1 METIISLLTRDD
13 RRQQLVNEFLDGVR
27 LPVKRETI
35 KKKPTRNPRF
45 VIASRIQQKGKI
57 ETQMESTDQTENLT
71 QPIIIHLIFVK
82 EQRRPF
88 PSPTENLRRISW
100 GTFKFH
106 RHIFNLEI
114 VFSIL
119 PRDPSKPSKTN
130 FFLLLFGSKV
140 PTEPEDKKTTKRSF
154 SLLMAIET

>member
-57 ETQMESTDQTENLT
+57 ETQMESTDQT
-71 QPIIIHLIFVK
+71 
-82 EQRRPF
+82 
-88 PSPTENLRRISW
+88 
-100 GTFKFH
+100 
-106 RHIFNLEI
+106 
-114 VFSIL
+114 
-119 PRDPSKPSKTN
+119 
-130 FFLLLFGSKV
+130 
-140 PTEPEDKKTTKRSF
+140 
-154 SLLMAIET
+154 